1 MGEKEVNESSVS
13 STKPRVVPHLHVYYA
28 SAEDLQQRT
37 KEVKS
42 MEVVIPANPLRFV
55 TCVVP

>member
-1 MGEKEVNESSVS
+1 MNESSVS